1 MISASYQG
9 EYNVVILDFKG
20 NVDGA
25 QAKQVYSDLEK
36 ILPANGEEFSLLADL
51 TSIDTMDP
59 EVEGEVKK
67 AMGLLKRH
75 NVSKVL
81 RVIDPDMEIGF
92 NILSRHYYPST
103 VKVLNF
109 RSREQAEAHLR
120 DDGNSQSQGIDPG
133 ATKQLIVQRFSVTSS
148 KPFQDVIERLEAAVG
163 HPEMNLFHKEV
174 SLARTDSEV
183 ENIVNT
189 ALGPSGFMEFMRFDH
204 GMIVGK
210 ERGAGA
216 PRMVRFVVGNPLIMK
231 QMVERVP
238 DAGSYAPVTILV
250 DERPDGVHL
259 SYDAMASY
267 LTSYESPEAMSI
279 AKDLDS
285 KVRALLTAAA

>member
-1 MISASYQG
+1 MIRASYAR
-9 EYNVVILDFKG
+9 EYNVVVLDFKG

-36 ILPANGEEFSLLADL
+36 ILPEKGFSLLADL
-51 TSIDTMDP
+51 TSIDTMEP
-59 EVEGEVKK
+59 EVEEEVKK
-67 AMGLLKRH
+67 AMGLFKTHGLRE
-75 NVSKVL
+75 VI

-92 NILSRHYYPST
+92 NILSRRYYPKT

-120 DDGNSQSQGIDPG
+120 DDGHSQSTTAAPG
-133 ATKQLIVQRFSVTSS
+133 STNQLIVERFSVTSS
-148 KPFQDVIERLEAAVG
+148 KPFQDVIKRLVAAVG
-163 HPEMNLFHKEV
+163 HPEMSLFYKEV
-174 SLARTDSEV
+174 SSAKTDSDV
-183 ENIVNT
+183 EKIVTT
-189 ALGPSGFMEFMRFDH
+189 AIGPSGFMEFMRFDH

-216 PRMVRFVVGNPLIMK
+216 PRLVRFVVGNPLVMK
-231 QMVERVP
+231 QMVEHVP

-259 SYDAMASY
+259 SYDTKASY
-267 LTSYESPEAMSI
+267 LTPYESPEAMEV

-285 KVRALLTAAA
+285 KLRALITAAAG